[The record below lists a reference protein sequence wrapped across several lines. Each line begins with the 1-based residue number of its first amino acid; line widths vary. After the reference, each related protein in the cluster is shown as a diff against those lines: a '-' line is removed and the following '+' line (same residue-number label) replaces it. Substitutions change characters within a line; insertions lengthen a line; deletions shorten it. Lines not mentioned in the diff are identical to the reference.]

1 MMMFMS
7 PLILLTLFF
16 GGESS
21 LSGYINPEQYWQSRG
36 VEYRVADLAAF
47 LQSPVPVDPSEIE
60 KSIKG
65 LGAETFADREAASS
79 RLAEIGMPALPALQ
93 VASKNPD
100 PEVSKRAKIIL
111 QTITAEKE
119 EDAVDPGMVL
129 MSLSCMKD
137 PQAGK
142 ILQEIANGPAGELQ
156 RQAASFLSQPQ
167 REVPPLSQDIFAG
180 FPEDTCMLL
189 QLQPHKYQSAVLNT
203 VHHSA
208 ALQKML
214 ISGFEMFGDI
224 KVQRVSMGMNEGV
237 FLGKDPRIIL
247 RVEMAYDPRRL
258 ALALEKIRYQQISTE
273 PMRILRH
280 KELSIFMPDDRNLIV
295 FLDYQNRPV
304 AELADAQ
311 ALLKSPENVKVSAD
325 LLHSLKELP
334 ETFPLRGVLQVSAEA
349 MKKWEDFSSLRQAAF
364 SIDPVG
370 DRLKIYLKMQL
381 EDAVT
386 AKKFSAYAE
395 SQLTQIKELFAQE
408 NGQWIEPMRHAV
420 NALKLSASEK
430 NFEIG
435 GILSEAVILGT
446 VEMMEMQLKQMQDF
460 RQQRNQR
467 FQRQDLEVVF

>member
-1 MMMFMS
+1 M
-7 PLILLTLFF
+7 
-16 GGESS
+16 
-21 LSGYINPEQYWQSRG
+21 
-36 VEYRVADLAAF
+36 
-47 LQSPVPVDPSEIE
+47 
-60 KSIKG
+60 
-65 LGAETFADREAASS
+65 
-79 RLAEIGMPALPALQ
+79 
-93 VASKNPD
+93 
-100 PEVSKRAKIIL
+100 
-111 QTITAEKE
+111 
-119 EDAVDPGMVL
+119 
-129 MSLSCMKD
+129 
-137 PQAGK
+137 
-142 ILQEIANGPAGELQ
+142 
-156 RQAASFLSQPQ
+156 
-167 REVPPLSQDIFAG
+167 
-180 FPEDTCMLL
+180 
-189 QLQPHKYQSAVLNT
+189 
-203 VHHSA
+203 
-208 ALQKML
+208 
-214 ISGFEMFGDI
+214 
-224 KVQRVSMGMNEGV
+224 
-237 FLGKDPRIIL
+237 
-247 RVEMAYDPRRL
+247 
-258 ALALEKIRYQQISTE
+258 
-273 PMRILRH
+273 
-280 KELSIFMPDDRNLIV
+280 
-295 FLDYQNRPV
+295 
-304 AELADAQ
+304 
-311 ALLKSPENVKVSAD
+311 KSPENVKVSAD